1 MRRNEIGAHY
11 SVLYIHVL
19 HSIQYCSLFL
29 QITVHSAHA
38 QKRSW
43 CSLQCTVTT
52 ALCSYRLLY
61 STQCACA
68 ETKLVLTT
76 VQYTTVVTIYS
87 TALCSYR
94 LLYTVRMRRKEVGA
108 HFSVL
113 YTSIIQYCSLF
124 LQLSVLCACAE
135 RKEVFSLQV

>member
-1 MRRNEIGAHY
+1 MQCCACLKEEELISTVYAQKTYCACAETKLVLTTVYCTYMYYTVYNTALCSYRLLYTVRMRRNEVGAHY
-11 SVLYIHVL
+11 STVYYSSNYL
-19 HSIQYCSLFL
+19 QYCSLFL

-43 CSLQCTVTT
+43 CSFQCT
-52 ALCSYRLLY
+52 
-61 STQCACA
+61 
-68 ETKLVLTT
+68 
-76 VQYTTVVTIYS
+76 
-87 TALCSYR
+87 
-94 LLYTVRMRRKEVGA
+94 
-108 HFSVL
+108 VL

>member
-1 MRRNEIGAHY
+1 MRRNEVGAHY
-11 SVLYIHVL
+11 SVLYIYVL

-61 STQCACA
+61 
-68 ETKLVLTT
+68 
-76 VQYTTVVTIYS
+76 
-87 TALCSYR
+87 
-94 LLYTVRMRRKEVGA
+94 TVRMRRNEVGA
-108 HFSVL
+108 HYSTVYYSSNYLQYCSLFLQITVHSAHAQKRSWCSFQCTVL